1 MSTRHINMAVIVLLT
16 SLVLAACTLPAPTR
30 KAETENPSAAFTAA
44 AQTIVARLTQAS
56 ITPAIPSTPL
66 PTGAELPTATQL
78 APATQAT
85 ETSTPEPSP
94 TAEATAQATEEATAQ
109 ATETAAPTET
119 QQANLTATPTL
130 PASDP
135 KAALGTPDFVDTFQN
150 ADNWAIYEDKHVSFK
165 VDQAN
170 GELVMTAFNPDSWD
184 GWMLSWPVL
193 SDFYLEMTATSGDC
207 SGLDRYGLV
216 FRSVKSDTD
225 YVGYLFGITCD
236 GRYSLRRWNGEKFI
250 PIIDWTAD
258 EHIRSGLNQ
267 TNRIGV
273 YAQGDRISLYANSEL
288 LEEVRDSTH
297 EEGKFGVF
305 VGSVNTSDFI
315 VRVDE
320 IDYWELP

>member
-1 MSTRHINMAVIVLLT
+1 MSTRHIGLAVIGLLI
-16 SLVLAACTLPAPTR
+16 SLAFAACTLPAPTPP
-30 KAETENPSAAFTAA
+30 AGTENPSTAFTAA
-44 AQTIVARLTQAS
+44 AQTIIARLTEVG
-56 ITPAIPSTPL
+56 ITPAVPGTPV
-66 PTGAELPTATQL
+66 PTSAEFPNVTQL
-78 APATQAT
+78 APTVLAV
-85 ETSTPEPSP
+85 ETSTPAPSP
-94 TAEATAQATEEATAQ
+94 TAETTIQATAEATEQ
-109 ATETAAPTET
+109 ATETATPTET
-119 QQANLTATPTL
+119 QVANPTATSTL

-135 KAALGTPDFVDTFQN
+135 KAGLGNPDFVDTFKN
-150 ADNWAIYEDKHVSFK
+150 ADNWAVYEDKHVSFD
-165 VDQAN
+165 VNQADDK
-170 GELVMTAFNPDSWD
+170 LVMTAFNPDSWD

-236 GRYSLRRWNGEKFI
+236 GRYSLRRWNGEKFV
-250 PIIDWTAD
+250 PITEWTAD
-258 EHIRSGLNQ
+258 DHVRSGANQ

-273 YAQGDRISLYANSEL
+273 YAQGDRISLYANSGL
-288 LEEVRDSTH
+288 LEEVRDNTH

-305 VGSVNTSDFI
+305 IGSVNTTDFT